1 MMRKYCW
8 IGVVAI
14 LGVDAP
20 VWSAQDMSGVIEQ
33 VSESL
38 LTVKSGDQVGA
49 GFIVSPQGQALTS
62 AHLVGEAE
70 QVSVTLRNDEEITAA
85 VTEKDE
91 AQDLAVLDLGV
102 RNLPAVRFAAS
113 AELKQG
119 AKVAALGAPLGLE
132 GSVTEGI
139 VSAVGREFGEKQY
152 IQIDAALNEGNS
164 GGPVI
169 DEQGRVV
176 GVATA
181 MAKEAENVG
190 FAIPSDDAVAFLQG
204 AGIVL
209 NLPLGKHSAPGA
221 PKPSGEPRGPLV
233 PALPPR
239 PGQAPLTVLMLVGV
253 PLIVALVVSLFVSLL
268 VTRSLRRRIAA
279 PDISLAPPP
288 TSAAAAEEDL
298 TDIDIELH

>member
-1 MMRKYCW
+1 MMGKYCW

-14 LGVDAP
+14 LWAGTP

-49 GFIVSPQGQALTS
+49 GFIVSPEGQALTS

-70 QVSVTLRNDEEITAA
+70 QVSVTLRNDEEITAT
-85 VTEKDE
+85 VTQRDE
-91 AQDLAVLDLGV
+91 AGDLALLDLGV
-102 RNLPAVRFAAS
+102 ENLPAVRFAAS

-119 AKVAALGAPLGLE
+119 ARVAVLGAPLGLE

-139 VSAVGREFGEKQY
+139 VSAVGREMGEKQY

-181 MAKEAENVG
+181 MMAEAENVG
-190 FAIPSDDAVAFLQG
+190 FAIPSDEAVTFLQG
-204 AGIVL
+204 AGIVPS
-209 NLPLGKHSAPGA
+209 LPLGKHSAPRA
-221 PKPSGEPRGPLV
+221 VKPSPGPRGPAV

-239 PGQAPLTVLMLVGV
+239 PGQAPLTTLVLVGV
-253 PLIVALVVSLFVSLL
+253 PLLVALVVSLVVSLL
-268 VTRSLRRRIAA
+268 VIRSLRRRIAA

-288 TSAAAAEEDL
+288 TAAAAEEDL
-298 TDIDIELH
+298 SDIDIELH